1 MVFHCLSCVRIG
13 IHNHG
18 MVFTTMVFT
27 TIIFYKIEKKDI
39 TLKREHIKPED
50 QEWEGIGVRPG
61 EFY

>member
-1 MVFHCLSCVRIG
+1 
-13 IHNHG
+13 
-18 MVFTTMVFT
+18 MVFT